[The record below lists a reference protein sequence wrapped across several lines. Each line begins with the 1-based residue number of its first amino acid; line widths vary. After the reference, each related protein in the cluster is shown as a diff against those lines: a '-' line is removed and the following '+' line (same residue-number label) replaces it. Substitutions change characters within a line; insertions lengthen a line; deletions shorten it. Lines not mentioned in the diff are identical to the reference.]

1 MNKDPVIERM
11 IAVNEL
17 TKILCGKP
25 CDICSFYGKRTKC
38 MPVYTAEKIVDAGWR
53 KASDVAEEIFEQI
66 DDTMDLVCAMTGVDV
81 CLFGRYAEL
90 RKMFLEDSDEEAD
103 E

>member
-1 MNKDPVIERM
+1 MNKDPAIERM

-25 CDICSFYGKRTKC
+25 CDICSFYGQRPKC

-53 KASDVAEEIFEQI
+53 KASEVAREII
-66 DDTMDLVCAMTGVDV
+66 
-81 CLFGRYAEL
+81 
-90 RKMFLEDSDEEAD
+90 EEAEKIFMFTCSSLEAYTD
-103 E
+103 WQNFKKKYTEGKE

>member
-25 CDICSFYGKRTKC
+25 CDICRFYGQCPKC

-53 KASDVAEEIFEQI
+53 KASEVAREII
-66 DDTMDLVCAMTGVDV
+66 
-81 CLFGRYAEL
+81 
-90 RKMFLEDSDEEAD
+90 EEAEKIFMFTCSSLEAYTD
-103 E
+103 WQNFKKKYTEGKQ